1 MGCGNSKLSVDL
13 FVADYKNITSIDISE
28 IVIKQM
34 QTQYQRDRP
43 ELKYLVMDATKMSF
57 ENESLSVVIDK
68 GTLDALMT
76 NQERETVERV
86 EKYLAEVSRVLKQG
100 GM

>member
-1 MGCGNSKLSVDL
+1 
-13 FVADYKNITSIDISE
+13 
-28 IVIKQM
+28 M